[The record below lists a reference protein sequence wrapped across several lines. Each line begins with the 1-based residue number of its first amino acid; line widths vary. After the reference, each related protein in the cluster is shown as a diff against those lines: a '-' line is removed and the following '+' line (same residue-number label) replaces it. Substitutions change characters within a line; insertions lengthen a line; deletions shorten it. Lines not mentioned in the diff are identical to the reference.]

1 MRLRKAIASVSF
13 IVCGLAAQ
21 PALAQAPAPQGNGQP
36 TPAANSPVVP
46 PAGGG
51 APAGQGPQIDF
62 AAVNAGRLT
71 FVTNCSFCH
80 GSDARGGAEGGP
92 DLTRSPIVTGDPT
105 GRQLNAFLKTGRPPK
120 MPPFSLSD
128 SDVAAISAFLQ
139 SQILTMM
146 RTEGSDAKAMLVGD
160 PKAGEAYFNGPGKCT
175 GCHSVT
181 GDLKGIGAKY
191 DPQMLQGRMVLPR
204 GHGGYPNH
212 DYPGQPGGPQ
222 DVLRNATVTL
232 PDGQSTSGQLV
243 YISDYYVT
251 LRDASGVWHTFARN
265 GDSPKVEINDPLQ
278 AHLDLLAKLSDKDM
292 HDLTAYLVTLK

>member
-1 MRLRKAIASVSF
+1 MVKFPKS
-13 IVCGLAAQ
+13 LAAVAMIACGFVLEA
-21 PALAQAPAPQGNGQP
+21 PIAPVIAQAPAAVGQ
-36 TPAANSPVVP
+36 
-46 PAGGG
+46 G
-51 APAGQGPQIDF
+51 APGAASAAQIDP

-92 DLTRSPIVTGDPT
+92 DLTRSAIVAGDPT
-105 GRQLNAFLKTGRPPK
+105 GQQLNAFLKVGRAPK

-128 SDVAAISAFLQ
+128 SEVAAVSAFLQ
-139 SQILTMM
+139 SQILTVI
-146 RTEGSDAKAMLVGD
+146 RTTGSDQKAMLVGD
-160 PKAGEAYFNGPGKCT
+160 AKAGEAYFNGPGKCAT
-175 GCHSVT
+175 CHSVT

-204 GHGGYPNH
+204 GHGGYPSH
-212 DYPGQPGGPQ
+212 DFPGQPGGSQ

-232 PDGQSTSGQLV
+232 PSGQVTSGQLLF
-243 YISDYYVT
+243 ISDYNVT

-265 GDSPKVEINDPLQ
+265 GDSPKVEVKDPLQ
-278 AHLDLLAKLSDKDM
+278 AHLDLLPKLTNKDM